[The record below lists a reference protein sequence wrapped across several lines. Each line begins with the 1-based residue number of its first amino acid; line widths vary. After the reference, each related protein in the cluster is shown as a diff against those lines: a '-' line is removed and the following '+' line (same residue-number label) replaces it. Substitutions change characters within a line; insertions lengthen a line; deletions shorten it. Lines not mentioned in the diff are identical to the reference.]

1 MTLIYVYHCNIIYE
15 GAPLRF
21 LLPDFPLNTK
31 VSSILQ
37 CDAQAQLAV
46 YPFSYC
52 LAPRCA
58 RFRQRTQGSF
68 YCLMES
74 CLTIYGYY
82 CLLAFRKFLERNAR
96 SFQALIPESSNYYG
110 KTPSLYRTSHSA
122 VSTYIFSRIK
132 KGPNTSYIII
142 STISNRFSLL
152 NLMSQEFSSP
162 ACNREY
168 NGPYDPN
175 LRFEIT

>member
-31 VSSILQ
+31 VSFILQ

-110 KTPSLYRTSHSA
+110 KTPTLPYQSQRCKYIYFFQDKKRTQ
-122 VSTYIFSRIK
+122 Y
-132 KGPNTSYIII
+132 
-142 STISNRFSLL
+142 LL
-152 NLMSQEFSSP
+152 H
-162 ACNREY
+162 Y
-168 NGPYDPN
+168 NFDYK
-175 LRFEIT
+175 